1 MAVERSGNVL
11 LQNSSPRM
19 ALLRLLQKRGQ
30 ASIKEMEVALGVTA
44 TAVREQLS
52 HLMAEGVV
60 TATRVRGEVGRP
72 FYVYALT
79 DKAQELFPKDYGTL
93 ARLLL
98 EETLAAFGP
107 DGYAQILERV
117 GRRLADEFA
126 GEVHGREMEDKL
138 YGLATLLV
146 QKGFDNEVT
155 RTADGF
161 VLHAGTCPYFAVVKD
176 HREICDMEQRMM
188 SRLLDADV
196 HLGSCMLE
204 GHTACQFS
212 VRPRL
217 EERAEDA
224 PVPEAE
230 TVHD

>member
-1 MAVERSGNVL
+1 
-11 LQNSSPRM
+11 
-19 ALLRLLQKRGQ
+19 
-30 ASIKEMEVALGVTA
+30 
-44 TAVREQLS
+44 
-52 HLMAEGVV
+52 
-60 TATRVRGEVGRP
+60 
-72 FYVYALT
+72 
-79 DKAQELFPKDYGTL
+79 
-93 ARLLL
+93 
-98 EETLAAFGP
+98 
-107 DGYAQILERV
+107 
-117 GRRLADEFA
+117 
-126 GEVHGREMEDKL
+126 
-138 YGLATLLV
+138 
-146 QKGFDNEVT
+146 
-155 RTADGF
+155 
-161 VLHAGTCPYFAVVKD
+161 VVKD